1 MNVKSFPPFKLDIVN
16 HCLWRSDADGN
27 DVRVALTPKSYEL
40 LDYFLDNADRLI
52 THEELLESLWTN
64 VFVQPEVLKGHVRAL
79 RAALGDDADNPRFV
93 QTLRGHGYRFI
104 APLSGGPAAQPAH
117 GIRAE
122 TSPKFV
128 ARSIPLA
135 ELSNHFDTASRG
147 TSQVIFICGE
157 SGIGKTALTQEFL
170 RRTAA
175 ASKVAVAA
183 GQCIEGFGGTEA
195 YYPILDAL
203 TKLCKESDG
212 NAIVQHLSSLAPTW
226 AIQMP
231 SQLSAERRQALQR
244 QIVGAGRERML
255 REGCELFEAL
265 AATKPLILILEDA
278 HWADYSTVDFISA
291 FARRRSKA
299 RLMMIVTTR
308 LEEAAQLR
316 HPIRTLFR
324 ELSARKLCGEITL
337 ERLGLDS
344 IAMMIAKPGQTADLA
359 LTRLV
364 FEQGGGNPLYAESL
378 LEHLIGRGLVTTS
391 ANGWELNKALDSV
404 PLEVPSNIE
413 MVVESGIER
422 LPATRRLALEAASVD
437 GVEFDSMAVAPAAGL
452 DAIAFEGICEELS
465 RNGSY
470 IRRSELDADNDSH
483 VGGRFEFRH
492 AIHRQ
497 GFYDRQGPLRRA
509 ACHEKIALQLEQLY
523 AARLNELAPRIEEHF
538 TKAGAWSK
546 ALIYI
551 RMSLMTARQR
561 FAYQD
566 AIVIFERAMRV
577 VARLSPL
584 DRIGVEIE
592 FLEMEAATCAALHDP
607 RACEASSQMV
617 ERAASAELVDV
628 HARALLGLA
637 YTISWRDPPASLEL
651 LDEAL
656 SLSARQT
663 DAQLRART
671 QVSGYVRRMWVNK
684 WDAEEIHICERAV
697 AALLEAGNPLAA
709 AWPMIEYSMVQF
721 VSSRYRQARS
731 TVQHHFQVLLSSVD
745 MHPALNTARAIWMYH
760 AVFPCASTMLG
771 DFGTAI
777 QSFDAGIEM
786 FAKNGNDYGF
796 RTLQVFRAW
805 FLVLTLDFENA
816 LEAARSISLSA
827 AQPAEQRLRL
837 LLVGVAQAGLG
848 HTADA
853 ATALLNVEQ
862 MMEIQPAVF
871 DWYWRMMLEW
881 ALVNIALMSADLE
894 VAHRRSSRLI
904 ELTGRTAERTWQ
916 SIAWETKA
924 RVLLA
929 KGAPIEAASCL
940 ERARQIIDGFEAPLA
955 EWRIHSTAAATHA
968 LLGEHALAAKY
979 LDLSRLRRQSLLDS
993 LPQHHWLRGSL
1004 VRKSQ
1009 MELFLNT
1016 EVLPSSAASSGD
1028 SSGTP

>member
-1 MNVKSFPPFKLDIVN
+1 MNLKSFPPFKLDTVN
-16 HCLWRSDADGN
+16 HCLWRSDAEGN
-27 DVRVALTPKSYEL
+27 DIRVALTPKSYDL
-40 LDYFLDNADRLI
+40 LIYFLDHAGRLI
-52 THEELLESLWTN
+52 THEELLENLWTN

-79 RAALGDDADNPRFV
+79 RAALGDDAENPRFV

-104 APLSGGPAAQPAH
+104 APLSGEPTAHAAH
-117 GIRAE
+117 SIHAE
-122 TSPKFV
+122 IPPQFV

-135 ELSNHFDTASRG
+135 ELCTHFDTASRG
-147 TSQVIFICGE
+147 SPQVVFITGE

-170 RRTAA
+170 RRTAV
-175 ASKVAVAA
+175 ASKVRVAA

-212 NAIVQHLSSLAPTW
+212 NAIVQHICPLAPTW

-231 SQLSAERRQALQR
+231 SQLSPERRQALQR

-316 HPIRTLFR
+316 HPIRTLFG
-324 ELSARKLCGEITL
+324 ELHAQKLCRDITL
-337 ERLGLDS
+337 ERLGLDA
-344 IAMMIAKPGQTADLA
+344 IAMMLAKPGQTANPA

-364 FEQGGGNPLYAESL
+364 FEQSGGNPLYAESL
-378 LEHLIGRGLVTTS
+378 LEHLIGRGFVTAS
-391 ANGWELNKALDSV
+391 ASGWELNEALDSV
-404 PLEVPSNIE
+404 PREVPSNIE

-422 LPATRRLALEAASVD
+422 LPATHRLALEAASVD
-437 GVEFDSMAVAPAAGL
+437 GIEFVPMAVASAAGL

-465 RNGSY
+465 RNDSY
-470 IRRSELDADNDSH
+470 IRRGELDADNDLH
-483 VGGRFEFRH
+483 VGSRFEFRH

-497 GFYDRQGPLRRA
+497 VFYDRQGPLRRA

-523 AARLNELAPRIEEHF
+523 ATRLGELAPRIEEHF

-546 ALIYI
+546 ALIYS

-566 AIVIFERAMRV
+566 AIAVFERAMRI
-577 VARLSPL
+577 VARLPPP
-584 DRIGVEIE
+584 DRISVEIE
-592 FLEMEAATCAALHDP
+592 LLEMEAATSAALHDP
-607 RACEASSQMV
+607 RACEIYTQMI

-637 YTISWRDPPASLEL
+637 FAICWRDPTASLEL

-671 QVSGYVRRMWVNK
+671 QVCGYVWRMWINK

-697 AALLEAGNPLAA
+697 ATLLEAGNPLAA
-709 AWPMIEYSMVQF
+709 AWPMIQYSLVHF
-721 VSSRYRQARS
+721 VSTRYREARS
-731 TVQHHFQVLLSSVD
+731 TVENHFKVLLSGVD
-745 MHPALNTARAIWMYH
+745 MHPELDSALAIWMYH
-760 AVFPCASTMLG
+760 SIFPCASTMLG
-771 DFGTAI
+771 DFGAAI
-777 QSFDAGIEM
+777 QSFDAGIET

-796 RTLQVFRAW
+796 RMLQLFRAW
-805 FLVLTLDFENA
+805 FLLLTLDFENA
-816 LEAARSISLSA
+816 LKAARSISLSA

-837 LLVGVAQAGLG
+837 LLVGIGQAGLG

-853 ATALLNVEQ
+853 VTALLNVEQ
-862 MMEIQPAVF
+862 MMQIQPAVF
-871 DWYWRMMLEW
+871 DWYWKVVLEW
-881 ALVNIALMSADLE
+881 TLVNVALMSADLE
-894 VAHRRSSRLI
+894 EAHRRSGRLV
-904 ELTGRTAERTWQ
+904 ELTGRTTERTWQ
-916 SIAWETKA
+916 SIAWETNA

-929 KGAPIEAASCL
+929 KGAPIEAASSL
-940 ERARQIIDGFEAPLA
+940 ERARQIVHGFEAPLA
-955 EWRIHSTAAATHA
+955 EWRIHSTGAATHA
-968 LLGEHALAAKY
+968 RLGERDLAANY
-979 LDLSRLRRQSLLDS
+979 SDLSRLSRQRLLDS
-993 LPQHHWLRGSL
+993 LPDPHWLRGSL
-1004 VRKSQ
+1004 VRRSPL
-1009 MELFLNT
+1009 EPFLNA
-1016 EVLPSSAASSGD
+1016 EVLQSSA
-1028 SSGTP
+1028 T

>member
-1 MNVKSFPPFKLDIVN
+1 MNLKSFPPFKLDTVN

-27 DVRVALTPKSYEL
+27 DIRVTLTPKSYDL
-40 LDYFLDNADRLI
+40 LNYFLDHAGRLI

-79 RAALGDDADNPRFV
+79 RAALGDDADNPSFV

-104 APLSGGPAAQPAH
+104 APLSREPTAHAARS
-117 GIRAE
+117 INVE
-122 TSPKFV
+122 SPPNFV

-147 TSQVIFICGE
+147 SAQVVFISGE

-170 RRTAA
+170 RRTTA
-175 ASKVAVAA
+175 ASKVGVAA
-183 GQCIEGFGGTEA
+183 SQCVEGFGGTEA

-203 TKLCKESDG
+203 TKLCKEGDG
-212 NAIVQHLSSLAPTW
+212 NAIVQHVSSLAPTW

-244 QIVGAGRERML
+244 RIVGAGRERML

-324 ELSARKLCGEITL
+324 ELNAQKLCGEITL
-337 ERLGLDS
+337 ERLGLDA
-344 IAMMIAKPGQTADLA
+344 IAMMVTKPGQTADLA

-364 FEQGGGNPLYAESL
+364 FEQSGGNPLYAESL
-378 LEHLIGRGLVTTS
+378 LEHLIRRGLVTAS
-391 ANGWELNKALDSV
+391 ANGWELNKALESV

-413 MVVESGIER
+413 MVVESGIEQ
-422 LPATRRLALEAASVD
+422 LPATHRMALEAASVD
-437 GVEFDSMAVAPAAGL
+437 GIEFVSMAVAPAAGL
-452 DAIAFEGICEELS
+452 DAIAFEGICEDLS
-465 RNGSY
+465 RNHSY
-470 IRRSELDADNDSH
+470 IRRGELDADNDLH

-497 GFYDRQGPLRRA
+497 VFYDRQGPLRRA

-551 RMSLMTARQR
+551 RMSLMTARHR

-566 AIVIFERAMRV
+566 AVVIFERATRV
-577 VARLSPL
+577 VARLPPP
-584 DRIGVEIE
+584 DRIAVEIE
-592 FLEMEAATCAALHDP
+592 FLEMEASTCAALHDP
-607 RACEASSQMV
+607 RAGEIYTQMV
-617 ERAASAELVDV
+617 ERAASAELVDE

-637 YTISWRDPPASLEL
+637 YTTSWRDPPASLEL
-651 LDEAL
+651 LDKAL
-656 SLSARQT
+656 SSIARQT

-671 QVSGYVRRMWVNK
+671 QVSGYVWRTWINR
-684 WDAEEIHICERAV
+684 WDAEEIHLCERAV
-697 AALLEAGNPLAA
+697 AALLEAGNPVAA
-709 AWPMIEYSMVQF
+709 AWPMIEYSLVLF

-731 TVQHHFQVLLSSVD
+731 SVENHFKVLLSSVE
-745 MHPALNTARAIWMYH
+745 MHPGLNTARAIWMH
-760 AVFPCASTMLG
+760 HCVFPCASTMLG
-771 DFGTAI
+771 DFGAAI
-777 QSFDAGIEM
+777 QSFDAGIET
-786 FAKNGNDYGF
+786 FAKNGYDYGF
-796 RTLQVFRAW
+796 RTLRLFRAW

-816 LEAARSISLSA
+816 IEAARSISLSA

-837 LLVGVAQAGLG
+837 LLVGIAQAGLG

-881 ALVNIALMSADLE
+881 SLANVALMSADLE
-894 VAHRRSSRLI
+894 EALRRSSRLI
-904 ELTGRTAERTWQ
+904 EITDRTAERTWQ

-929 KGAPIEAASCL
+929 KGAPIEAASSL
-940 ERARQIIDGFEAPLA
+940 ERASRIVHGFEAPLA

-968 LLGEHALAAKY
+968 RLGERVVAANHS
-979 LDLSRLRRQSLLDS
+979 DLSRLSRQRLLDS
-993 LPQHHWLRGSL
+993 LPESHWLRNSL
-1004 VRKSQ
+1004 QRPSP
-1009 MELFLNT
+1009 MEPYLNA
-1016 EVLPSSAASSGD
+1016 EALQSSA
-1028 SSGTP
+1028 T